1 MTIAAARDG
10 RLWLV
15 WDDRG
20 SVDAQIRARRSNK
33 GATRWG
39 AEVVAGRPKGTLQAY
54 RLDANAAGDAL
65 DVLGVFNLGTSSD
78 ASTFHRRLLPGLTLT
93 AAPGRLRRG
102 RRTSVTF
109 TVRDAGDPV
118 KGAKVAAGGELR
130 DDQRPRQGG
139 ARPARAR
146 GEGDRDQVGL
156 RRRHAAPE
164 GALID

>member
-39 AEVVAGRPKGTLQAY
+39 AEVVAGRPSGTLQAY

-78 ASTFHRRLLPGLTLT
+78 ASTFHRRLLPGLTL
-93 AAPGRLRRG
+93 AADPGRLRRG
-102 RRTSVTF
+102 RRTK
-109 TVRDAGDPV
+109 RDLHGPRRRRSRE
-118 KGAKVAAGGELR
+118 GRQGRGGRRLR
-130 DDQRPRQGG
+130 DDQPPRQGG

-146 GEGDRDQVGL
+146 GKATAT
-156 RRRHAAPE
+156 RRATSPARCA
-164 GALID
+164 